1 MFQQTTGISMGTNC
15 APLLTELFLH
25 AYEAD
30 FLQGFLKNKDRKL
43 TQTFNSSF
51 RYIDDVLSLN
61 KSRFGDLSKWVEVKD
76 TMDT

>member
-15 APLLTELFLH
+15 APLLAELFLH

-43 TQTFNSSF
+43 TLKCKLHMLMMLNIATDEGEVDYWKSS
-51 RYIDDVLSLN
+51 LS
-61 KSRFGDLSKWVEVKD
+61 
-76 TMDT
+76 